1 MKELKKI
8 LESGE
13 KTAFVNSKAVQYT
26 DEKEL
31 QDLRDNPDV
40 KTISTASGKK
50 IKEQV
55 AGDYTKE
62 ESIAVGKEVSKH
74 LIKVLHAQGN
84 EIKSVKLTGI
94 SAGDFNVHVTYGQDK
109 GEDIF
114 KFKLNPE
121 EGSIYL
127 GDIFLCNF
135 EITEGNQVS
144 LPSPELEANLA
155 DNLVKTGS
163 DEEMVSEKLG
173 PNTEPGEYVKDFEK
187 SKAAQFKGK
196 SKAKRRQ
203 MAIAAYMSNKSKNLS
218 ESKNTLSKDELQA
231 LILEAYVE
239 VLKEA
244 DEPALKTS
252 TQEIL
257 GKFPTLKKSLVSLLT
272 NEYDEF
278 VEDVKWTVPKP
289 STFKVVLKNGQPF
302 YMKWTGKGFEAT
314 VEGKKYFLSNV
325 TDYQQALDALGRIL
339 KDGPITQGEEPG
351 GEDFNEPA
359 AGGGTGGEFPGAEPG
374 AEEFGAEE
382 TPEEGGAEAEEENPE
397 GL

>member
-1 MKELKKI
+1 MKKNKI
-8 LESGE
+8 LKESGE

-55 AGDYTKE
+55 GQDYTKE
-62 ESIAVGKEVSKH
+62 ETVAVGKAVAKS
-74 LIKVLHAQGN
+74 LLKVLRAQGN
-84 EIKSVKLTGI
+84 ELKDVKLTRV
-94 SAGDFNVHVTYGQDK
+94 SAGKFNIHITYGQDK

-114 KFKLNPE
+114 KFKLNSE
-121 EGSIYL
+121 NGSISL
-127 GDIFLCNF
+127 EDTFLCNF

-144 LPSPELEANLA
+144 LPTPELESVLA

-163 DEEMVSEKLG
+163 EEVLDVSTLG
-173 PNTEPGEYVKDFEK
+173 ENTGESITKKD
-187 SKAAQFKGK
+187 
-196 SKAKRRQ
+196 
-203 MAIAAYMSNKSKNLS
+203 
-218 ESKNTLSKDELQA
+218 LQNI
-231 LILEAYVE
+231 ILEAYVE
-239 VLKEA
+239 VLREEE
-244 DEPALKTS
+244 EPTLKTS

-257 GKFPTLKKSLVSLLT
+257 GKFPTLKKALISLLT

-302 YMKWTGKGFEAT
+302 YMKWTGKGFEANI
-314 VEGKKYFLSNV
+314 EGKNYMLNMV

-351 GEDFNEPA
+351 GENFAEEPGM
-359 AGGGTGGEFPGAEPG
+359 AGGSGGEFPGGETEPAPAEEPTVPG
-374 AEEFGAEE
+374 EEEFGGEAEEE
-382 TPEEGGAEAEEENPE
+382 TPE